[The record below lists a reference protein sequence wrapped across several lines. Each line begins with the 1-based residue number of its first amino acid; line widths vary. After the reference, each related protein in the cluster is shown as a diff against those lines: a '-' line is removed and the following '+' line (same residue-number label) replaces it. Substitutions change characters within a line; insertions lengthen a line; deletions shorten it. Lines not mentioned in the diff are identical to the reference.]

1 MNPLLKEIRHNPL
14 LWLLIF
20 VPVVFVAAKLKPE
33 AHTLLFVLSILAIL
47 PLTILL
53 SGATEAVAA
62 RTGDAVGGLLN
73 ATLGN
78 LAEFVIALAALRAG
92 QYTLVKASIAGP
104 IVANALFILGASFL
118 IGGLKHHV
126 QEFNRVSARLQAGLL
141 FLATVALLIPSAV
154 SHADSMAEVAFTH
167 RLSVGLAVLLNR
179 RFPGRAIFRLLF
191 FLPYVLSEAITG
203 IVFSLLLQPDA
214 LVDTALQ
221 RVGLEGLIQDW
232 LGNTDIVMITLFVII
247 SWKYFGFH
255 MILLLAGL
263 QGIPREIEEAALIDG
278 AGRWQAFRY
287 VTLPLIGPT
296 LRVSVFLSVIGALQ
310 LFDIVWVMTGGGP
323 LNAST
328 TMAVNM
334 FKTGFEK
341 QQMGYGSAFAV
352 LLFLCALV
360 VALLYQRFV
369 LRRDIDGA
377 VTAYNG

>member
-1 MNPLLKEIRHNPL
+1 MLRAERSDTRSGRRLPGKWLTIGLFLLPAL
-14 LWLLIF
+14 ALYA
-20 VPVVFVAAKLKPE
+20 VFVLVPIVQAAHFSLYKWNGLGPLTDFIGLE
-33 AHTLLFVLSILAIL
+33 NYQDALASDVFWQAVGNNTLIIVLSLA
-47 PLTILL
+47 
-53 SGATEAVAA
+53 
-62 RTGDAVGGLLN
+62 
-73 ATLGN
+73 
-78 LAEFVIALAALRAG
+78 
-92 QYTLVKASIAGP
+92 
-104 IVANALFILGASFL
+104 
-118 IGGLKHHV
+118 
-126 QEFNRVSARLQAGLL
+126 LQ
-141 FLATVALLIPSAV
+141 IPFS
-154 SHADSMAEVAFTH
+154 
-167 RLSVGLAVLLNR
+167 LGLAVLLNR

>member
-1 MNPLLKEIRHNPL
+1 VADDRPLPAARAGALPRLRLVPIIQAAQFSLYKWNGLGPL
-14 LWLLIF
+14 TDFIGLANYQDALASDVFWQAVGNNTLII
-20 VPVVFVAAKLKPE
+20 
-33 AHTLLFVLSILAIL
+33 VLSLA
-47 PLTILL
+47 
-53 SGATEAVAA
+53 
-62 RTGDAVGGLLN
+62 
-73 ATLGN
+73 
-78 LAEFVIALAALRAG
+78 
-92 QYTLVKASIAGP
+92 
-104 IVANALFILGASFL
+104 
-118 IGGLKHHV
+118 
-126 QEFNRVSARLQAGLL
+126 LQ
-141 FLATVALLIPSAV
+141 IPFS
-154 SHADSMAEVAFTH
+154 
-167 RLSVGLAVLLNR
+167 LGLAVLLNR

-263 QGIPREIEEAALIDG
+263 QGIPRDIEEAALIDG

-287 VTLPLIGPT
+287 VTLPLLGPT
-296 LRVSVFLSVIGALQ
+296 LRVSIFLSVIGALQ

-334 FKTGFEK
+334 FKTDFEK